1 MNNNISNEDFACF
14 LLEAKYIKQMKEQNY
29 EEADIMPLNW
39 YESNDCKLKIK
50 MLVVAINEN
59 KLLSQVPG
67 IENLDEG
74 ITILTNCCQ

>member
-14 LLEAKYIKQMKEQNY
+14 LLEGIYIEQMKKQNY
-29 EEADIMPLNW
+29 EEADIMPHNW

-50 MLVVAINEN
+50 MLRVAINEN

-74 ITILTNCCQ
+74 IRINRIILG